1 MSPWDVFPLGH
12 FVPLDVLSKGTFSPL
27 GRLVP
32 WDVLSLGTFGP
43 LGRFV
48 PWEVFSMGRLS
59 LGRLVLGRFVCASL
73 STQPLHHGRISSLLI
88 LNIGAAYC
96 VHQPRDE

>member
-1 MSPWDVFPLGH
+1 MGH

-48 PWEVFSMGRLS
+48 PWEVFSMGRFVPGTFG
-59 LGRLVLGRFVCASL
+59 LGTFSMCIVIHTAPTSWPYLKLVNKNMN
-73 STQPLHHGRISSLLI
+73 SSENREGFCVNI
-88 LNIGAAYC
+88 L
-96 VHQPRDE
+96 QK